1 MEIQAETLALLEW
14 ARLGEHLSGFA
25 GSPLGQA
32 LCRRLPLAPSAAEA
46 SRRLEETAELLALD
60 GLTDGG
66 LSFQGVVD
74 LEETPTTGVEA
85 AVAVLL
91 LADLMD
97 QDTQEQPE
105 EMERQTQLQDQMYPM
120 LVAEALVQTEVT
132 QVLTLDPEEL
142 VAAETALEVPQVV

>member
-46 SRRLEETAELLALD
+46 NRRLEETAELLALD

-74 LEETPTTGVEA
+74 LEETVQLCTKGGCAGGEP
-85 AVAVLL
+85 LL
-91 LADLMD
+91 
-97 QDTQEQPE
+97 
-105 EMERQTQLQDQMYPM
+105 QL
-120 LVAEALVQTEVT
+120 
-132 QVLTLDPEEL
+132 
-142 VAAETALEVPQVV
+142 AETLAAARRLRRQIDEPELRPVTTALLDGLRTLPDLEQQLRFALEEGGWGG

>member
-46 SRRLEETAELLALD
+46 SRRLEETSELLALD

-66 LSFQGVVD
+66 LSF
-74 LEETPTTGVEA
+74 
-85 AVAVLL
+85 LL
-91 LADLMD
+91 LS
-97 QDTQEQPE
+97 
-105 EMERQTQLQDQMYPM
+105 
-120 LVAEALVQTEVT
+120 VQCGPHLRIVKG
-132 QVLTLDPEEL
+132 LTIVSHGKL
-142 VAAETALEVPQVV
+142 ARFRRH

>member
-46 SRRLEETAELLALD
+46 CRRLEETAELLALD

-74 LEETPTTGVEA
+74 LEETVQLCAKGGCAGGEP
-85 AVAVLL
+85 LL
-91 LADLMD
+91 
-97 QDTQEQPE
+97 
-105 EMERQTQLQDQMYPM
+105 QL
-120 LVAEALVQTEVT
+120 
-132 QVLTLDPEEL
+132 
-142 VAAETALEVPQVV
+142 AETLAAARRLRRQIDEPELRPVTTALLDGLRTLPDLEQQLRFALEEGGRGYKRALQ